1 MAARRLPTH
10 LRYEGVTI
18 ECGVKRTTFSIPI
31 WMLRDLV
38 DSLENSDVVR
48 ADAHLNDPHK
58 RPVTGTD
65 WPRQV
70 SLTKVNLPRE
80 TLDE

>member
-1 MAARRLPTH
+1 
-10 LRYEGVTI
+10 
-18 ECGVKRTTFSIPI
+18 
-31 WMLRDLV
+31 MLRDLV